1 MLSRRKMLTATAGLA
16 VGTVAA
22 DTIMALTAGAS
33 VGPGTIVRPAA
44 TPRGRVPRTLSTRR
58 TLRRG
63 SLRVT
68 STDFRLTHLGVVW
81 RGEAARVRLRTSTG
95 WGRWHVVDS
104 CGGRPDGRPQQTGT
118 LLVTPGTV
126 GYDLHITGGGT
137 AQVIEL
143 NTIDGPAVA
152 AAAPVAASMP
162 LPDGT
167 VCPVPY
173 LSRAAWGA
181 DESKRFRNGQ
191 EYWPPEF
198 APTRTLTV
206 HHTAGVNNDPDPAAT
221 VRAIYHFQAIGQD
234 WGDIGY
240 NILIDEAGRAYE
252 GRWSGPDP
260 VPVFGP
266 NPGLDG
272 RPLMTIAGHV
282 LGFNVSNIGVCL
294 LGDFTSRL
302 PTAAALN
309 SLTAVLAGLA
319 RVGRIDVLGS
329 TTYTSTANS
338 TTRTAR
344 NLAGHRNWAATEC
357 PGDLFYPQLDAL
369 REHVAF
375 LAGRPTTMP
384 RPRTGPTPPPRL
396 PFPG

>member
-1 MLSRRKMLTATAGLA
+1 
-16 VGTVAA
+16 
-22 DTIMALTAGAS
+22 
-33 VGPGTIVRPAA
+33 
-44 TPRGRVPRTLSTRR
+44 
-58 TLRRG
+58 
-63 SLRVT
+63 
-68 STDFRLTHLGVVW
+68 
-81 RGEAARVRLRTSTG
+81 
-95 WGRWHVVDS
+95 
-104 CGGRPDGRPQQTGT
+104 
-118 LLVTPGTV
+118 
-126 GYDLHITGGGT
+126 
-137 AQVIEL
+137 
-143 NTIDGPAVA
+143 
-152 AAAPVAASMP
+152 MP

-167 VCPVPY
+167 ACPVPY

-329 TTYTSTANS
+329 TTYTSTANG

-369 REHVAF
+369 RETSRSWPAARQRCRDRGPGRSRHRGCPSPAEARSVRLLWTDPRRPVRRGGLPPAPVHARSATEVEPVHVHEIGW
-375 LAGRPTTMP
+375 LAAGEPKKHRVYAGDRADVARDGTPALPAARIGKREAADRRIVHIVDADLDQAADATAGTRCDAGDEVDRPGWN
-384 RPRTGPTPPPRL
+384 RS
-396 PFPG
+396 